1 MFFAF
6 LRRRT
11 PHGLYGLFCVLAMAT
26 SPSVAAEPVVR
37 GYALTSAP
45 LDILDRLSELKLG
58 PSPRL
63 SDSARTLLAA
73 TWELRAKA
81 DSSKDLE
88 IDPDRVLEAML
99 LASGVDAPAEREKYR
114 QQFARLVDQAREA
127 TSDAPTPRERG
138 ERLMQFLHS
147 SVMHKGY
154 DEAQTSFTAIFET
167 GQANCVSATAMYY
180 LVGTRLGLDLQ
191 PISIPS
197 EGVLPGH
204 ASLDMIDAGERI
216 QVEPTN
222 PDGFDWETKSNR
234 PDVTVIGYVP
244 SRKEGH
250 EIDALGLAAMIYS
263 NRGVT
268 LSKAARP
275 RWLEAARC
283 YLAALCL
290 DPQDG
295 SATNNLLTVFVNWG
309 PTLATER
316 KFEDAVRV
324 LAFGQAIAPE
334 SDELDNNQRVVWSQY
349 IEDLLSAGKDEEAL
363 PIIRRAAEATG
374 DDEWRSASYWF
385 IRHGE
390 KRLEENWEAALEVVQ
405 RGLKVLPA
413 AEAQAL
419 LEWRSSVF
427 RRWSQELLAEKQDV
441 DGSLKVLARAYEL
454 NAMDEAIVAG
464 VAFHTQEALQMLDDK
479 QGLPAALEHYQ
490 SVRKSFPKLEE
501 VAEVGRSFAR
511 DELDQLLDDK
521 KFEEAVA
528 AVDQYRAIVVTPE
541 ERAELCGIAYERW
554 AEDFVARQEW
564 RTALDKCAEGL
575 KDYPKQDGLTN
586 RIRII
591 VDAWAQ
597 PAIDGKNWNEAIRI
611 YDVGLEY
618 LANDRHLQ
626 HNRKYCESM
635 TRAK

>member
-6 LRRRT
+6 LEHWT
-11 PHGLYGLFCVLAMAT
+11 PRGLCGLFNVLAIAT
-26 SPSVAAEPVVR
+26 AAAFSVAAEPGVR

-58 PSPRL
+58 SIPRL
-63 SDSARTLLAA
+63 SERERTLLAGM
-73 TWELRAKA
+73 WELHAKE
-81 DSSKDLE
+81 SKDLE
-88 IDPDRVLEAML
+88 TDPDHILEAML

-138 ERLMQFLHS
+138 EKLMKFLHS
-147 SVMHKGY
+147 SVMHQGY
-154 DEAQTSFTAIFET
+154 DEAQTSFTAIFDT

-197 EGVLPGH
+197 EGVLAGH
-204 ASLDMIDAGERI
+204 ASLDMIDGDERI

-222 PDGFDWETKSNR
+222 PDGFDWETKSNL
-234 PDVTVIGYVP
+234 PGVIVIGYVP
-244 SRKEGH
+244 SREEGH
-250 EIDALGLAAMIYS
+250 EVDALGLAAMIYS
-263 NRGVT
+263 NRGVA
-268 LSKAARP
+268 LSKADPP

-290 DPQDG
+290 DPQDE

-309 PTLATER
+309 PALAAER

-334 SDELDNNQRVVWSQY
+334 SDELDNNQRVVWSKY
-349 IEDLLSAGKDEEAL
+349 IEDLLVAGKDEEAL

-374 DDEWRSASYWF
+374 DNEWQSASYWF

-390 KRLEENWEAALEVVQ
+390 NQSEESWEAALEVVQ
-405 RGLKVLPA
+405 RGLKVMPA
-413 AEAQAL
+413 AEGQPL

-441 DGSLKVLARAYEL
+441 DGSLKVLARAYKL
-454 NAMDEAIVAG
+454 NATDEEIVAG
-464 VAFHTQEALQMLDDK
+464 VAFHTQEALQILDDK

-490 SVRKSFPKLEE
+490 LVREKLPKVEE
-501 VAEVGRSFAR
+501 VVEVGRSFSRA
-511 DELDQLLDDK
+511 ELTQLLDDK

-528 AVDQYRAIVVTPE
+528 AVDQYRAIVVTPD
-541 ERAELCGIAYERW
+541 ERAELCAMAYERW
-554 AEDFVARQEW
+554 AEDLAARQEW
-564 RTALDKCAEGL
+564 QAALDKCAEGL
-575 KDYPKQDGLTN
+575 KDYPTQDGLTN

-597 PAIDGKNWNEAIRI
+597 PAIAGKDWNEAIRV
-611 YDVGLEY
+611 YDVGLGY

-626 HNRKYCESM
+626 HNKKYCESM
-635 TRAK
+635 KEAK